1 MLSGPKASFFEDG
14 VYTFLSPRSSSLDTF
29 KKLGGAQCL
38 KAPTRRLVLA
48 VWSSCGP
55 PPSWCD
61 HETRP
66 ESCGWLQQ
74 RHFVFVC
81 VCVFSLSTGLDKQQR
96 NTWANTQTS
105 AGVDAGR
112 EPVSAWR
119 TARLFVVKE
128 EKVPV
133 LREDGCMG
141 LGLPRT
147 FIRWLRFWVRKRRA
161 NGLANTSVQKLALGI
176 IKVSR
181 FWLWAKK
188 WSPFL
193 SNFMKNKK
201 NQNKKTSWNS
211 YS

>member
-1 MLSGPKASFFEDG
+1 MFEST
-14 VYTFLSPRSSSLDTF
+14 YPSTCPCCMIILWASSLMMRPWNQTW
-29 KKLGGAQCL
+29 
-38 KAPTRRLVLA
+38 VLWMTA
-48 VWSSCGP
+48 G
-55 PPSWCD
+55 
-61 HETRP
+61 
-66 ESCGWLQQ
+66 Q

-181 FWLWAKK
+181 FWLWEKK

-201 NQNKKTSWNS
+201 KQNKKTSWNS